1 MGSSMSKKDRKKGLL
16 RLFILR
22 TLSNEAK
29 SGYDIL
35 REIGEKTKG
44 EWSPSK
50 GTIYPILTDLEEK
63 NLIKGVEEGARARKA
78 FRTTEA
84 GQAHLRET
92 IKNFED
98 EQKKRMAGR
107 RLLFL
112 ETFFDER
119 ERKLVMLSQ
128 DFVEKARA
136 TRRKRKA
143 IKILQNALE
152 ELEESK

>member
-1 MGSSMSKKDRKKGLL
+1 MNQKDHKKGLL

-35 REIGEKTKG
+35 REIREKTQG

-50 GTIYPILTDLEEK
+50 GTVYPILTELEERD
-63 NLIKGVEEGARARKA
+63 LIEGVEEGARARRA
-78 FRTTEA
+78 FKTTEA
-84 GQAHLRET
+84 GRSHLREA
-92 IKNFED
+92 IRKHED
-98 EQKKRMAGR
+98 DQKKRMAGR

-119 ERKLVMLSQ
+119 ERKLVRLSQ

-136 TRRKRKA
+136 THKKKKA
-143 IKILQNALE
+143 ISMLERALE
-152 ELEESK
+152 ELDDST

>member
-1 MGSSMSKKDRKKGLL
+1 MKKKDHKKGLL

-22 TLSNEAK
+22 TLSKEAK

-35 REIGEKTKG
+35 REIREKTQG

-50 GTIYPILTDLEEK
+50 GTVYPILTELEERD
-63 NLIKGVEEGARARKA
+63 LIEGVEEGARARRAFKTTKA
-78 FRTTEA
+78 
-84 GQAHLRET
+84 GGSHLREA
-92 IKNFED
+92 IRKHED
-98 EQKKRMAGR
+98 DQKKRMAGR

-119 ERKLVMLSQ
+119 ERKLVRLSQ

-136 TRRKRKA
+136 THKKKKA
-143 IKILQNALE
+143 ISVLERALE
-152 ELEESK
+152 ELDDST

>member
-1 MGSSMSKKDRKKGLL
+1 MGSSMSRKDRKKGLL

-22 TLSNEAK
+22 TLSKEAK

-35 REIGEKTKG
+35 REIGEKTQG

-50 GTIYPILTDLEEK
+50 GTIYPILSELEEK
-63 NLIKGVEEGARARKA
+63 KLIEGVEEGARARKA
-78 FRTTEA
+78 FKATKA
-84 GQAHLRET
+84 GNAHLKET
-92 IKNFED
+92 IRRHED

-119 ERKLVMLSQ
+119 ERKLVTLSQ
-128 DFVEKARA
+128 DFVDKARE
-136 TRRKRKA
+136 TRQKKKA
-143 IKILQNALE
+143 IM
-152 ELEESK
+152 

>member
-1 MGSSMSKKDRKKGLL
+1 LL

-22 TLSNEAK
+22 TLSREAK

-35 REIGEKTKG
+35 REIGEKTHG

-50 GTIYPILTDLEEK
+50 GTIYPILTELEQQE
-63 NLIKGVEEGARARKA
+63 LIEGVEEGARARKA
-78 FRTTEA
+78 FKTTKAGNSHLKEA
-84 GQAHLRET
+84 IRKH
-92 IKNFED
+92 ED

-119 ERKLVMLSQ
+119 ERKLVTLSQ
-128 DFVEKARA
+128 DFVEKARE
-136 TRRKRKA
+136 TRQKKKA
-143 IKILQNALE
+143 IAILEKSLE
-152 ELEESK
+152 ELDESQ

>member
-84 GQAHLRET
+84 GQAHLGTAVR
-92 IKNFED
+92 N
-98 EQKKRMAGR
+98 
-107 RLLFL
+107 
-112 ETFFDER
+112 
-119 ERKLVMLSQ
+119 VW
-128 DFVEKARA
+128 
-136 TRRKRKA
+136 
-143 IKILQNALE
+143 
-152 ELEESK
+152 